1 MKVAGSY
8 QVSATAQ
15 KVWEALTDP
24 QSLAGCIPGCDGLEP
39 TGQDDEYQ
47 ATMTVGVGP
56 VKGRYIAKI
65 SLTDQDPYR
74 SFRLVIEGSGNMGF
88 VNGGATIT
96 LDDQDGV
103 TTIAVDSEAQ
113 VGGPVARVGQR
124 LMDSVAKMMR
134 DNFFKCLQESI
145 K

>member
-8 QVSATAQ
+8 HVSASAQ

-39 TGQDDEYQ
+39 TGQDEFK
-47 ATMTVGVGP
+47 ATMIVGVGP
-56 VKGRYIAKI
+56 VKGRYDAKI
-65 SLTDQDPYR
+65 SLLDQDPYR

-96 LDDQDGV
+96 LDEQDGG
-103 TTIAVDSEAQ
+103 TTIAVDSDAQ
-113 VGGPVARVGQR
+113 IGGPVARVGQR
-124 LMDSVAKMMR
+124 LMDSVAKMMM
-134 DNFFKCLQESI
+134 DNFFKCLRETI
-145 K
+145 E

>member
-39 TGQDDEYQ
+39 TGQDEYK
-47 ATMTVGVGP
+47 ATMTVGIGP
-56 VKGRYIAKI
+56 VKGRYNAKI
-65 SLTDQDPYR
+65 SLLDQDPYR
-74 SFRLVIEGSGNMGF
+74 AFRLVIEGSGNTGF

-96 LDDQDGV
+96 LDEQDGV

-124 LMDSVAKMMR
+124 LMDSVAKMMM